1 TASGIIMKALLQK
14 LSWMTI
20 YMLIF
25 VQIGCGGYRSPQSTP
40 LPTYCQPE
48 LPLLLSQ
55 PYSRLYVEV
64 DTIEGVEIPEGILGE
79 LKEFLSKYCDK
90 PGGIEIVR
98 NDTIQKSEYKDRSAE
113 IIANLF
119 IDGPPH
125 DANDTQTAYMYAL
138 FYDSSKMGKQRN
150 VKTPHVNFPYSC
162 VIYYDIDFLRL
173 VKDRVARNFLL
184 HEAGHV
190 LGLCKN
196 TAHGDGGHC
205 ANKGCIMSAI
215 GVSVTKSIL
224 GLPMK
229 KLDLCADCQKDIET
243 AQASNP
249 ATKMSFNGPFLVRQE
264 QGYWVASLPVS
275 DVVSFSGTDT
285 FDWQEALAKLKKG
298 VRDNE
303 QSLQKYSRSRLNS
316 FTPYDTGD
324 SPEEIDKAIA
334 KLARA
339 KKDPNVSVRIGAAE
353 AISAIKAAL
362 GKDPS
367 QKTGSH

>member
-1 TASGIIMKALLQK
+1 MF
-14 LSWMTI
+14 
-20 YMLIF
+20 IF
-25 VQIGCGGYRSPQSTP
+25 TSIVCGGYTSPQSSP

-48 LPLLLSQ
+48 LPLLLSE

-64 DTIEGVEIPEGILGE
+64 DTIESVEIPDGILDE
-79 LKEFLSKYCDK
+79 LKDFLSKYCRK

-98 NDTIQKSEYKDRSAE
+98 NDIIQKSEYKDRSAE
-113 IIANLF
+113 IVANLF

-125 DANDTQTAYMYAL
+125 DANDKQTAYIYVL
-138 FYDSSKMGKQRN
+138 FYDSKKMGKQRN
-150 VKTPHVNFPYSC
+150 FKTPHVNFPYSC
-162 VIYYDIDFLRL
+162 SVYYDIDFARII
-173 VKDRVARNFLL
+173 KNRVARNFFL
-184 HEAGHV
+184 HEVGHV

-205 ANKGCIMSAI
+205 SNKGCIMSTI

-229 KLDLCADCQKDIET
+229 KLDLCSDCQKDIKR
-243 AQASNP
+243 AQATNP
-249 ATKMSFNGPFLVRQE
+249 PTKMSFNGPFLVRQE

-285 FDWQEALAKLKKG
+285 FDWREGLTALKKG

-303 QSLQKYSRSRLNS
+303 QSLQKKSRARLNS

-324 SPEEIDKAIA
+324 SPEEINKARS
-334 KLARA
+334 KLVRA
-339 KKDPNVSVRIGAAE
+339 KKDPNISVRLGAEE
-353 AISAIKAAL
+353 ALKAIDMELNKSP
-362 GKDPS
+362 K
-367 QKTGSH
+367 